1 MPSEKFR
8 SDHVRRAR
16 RSFPPA
22 PAPVP
27 RRQDGTGDDRF
38 LVDSV
43 LRCLSF
49 LHADRIIQILRP
61 VLHRQLYVGGNDRT
75 NNGVILLI
83 ARSSSAEEIAEE
95 MFEWAETGAPT
106 YSISLME
113 LLATLDS
120 PGSEIQSA
128 TRDRCSK
135 VSKSPR
141 GFNELTCDVLFA
153 KWGDSESLRRLAAR
167 LYDDHTSPERNTA
180 EQVAR
185 YLSKDLESEGV
196 PLLRKALFSNDLEA
210 AIRVTG
216 WLCQAAGPG
225 DGVADRIEELATAFP
240 DNERLLRILERCLA
254 GW

>member
-1 MPSEKFR
+1 
-8 SDHVRRAR
+8 
-16 RSFPPA
+16 
-22 PAPVP
+22 
-27 RRQDGTGDDRF
+27 
-38 LVDSV
+38 
-43 LRCLSF
+43 
-49 LHADRIIQILRP
+49 
-61 VLHRQLYVGGNDRT
+61 LYVGGNDRT